1 MAITVFP
8 QASSSSVNAR
18 AVTIASPNTY
28 YRISQTFTASI
39 WSITCVN
46 STVAQITFYNSS
58 GSAITSA
65 TTVSGSISVNLAS
78 DASYAYIYTNT
89 GSNIV
94 ITFTQTALPLASNTL
109 SFSGTLD
116 TISTSGTYTPASG
129 AGPAYVL
136 CFGGGG
142 GGGGSGYAASG
153 GGGGGAGGLWAGFYT
168 LPSSVSATIGSF
180 GNGGTNAAGGAAN
193 AGNAGGTSIFGNI
206 QATGG
211 NGGIGGSAGA
221 GGTTG
226 IGSGTGAGSNI
237 NDLGTKSAQ
246 VSGGNGVTNA
256 GTANT
261 GTALSSP
268 IQSIKSGST
277 GGGGA
282 GAGSGTASNG
292 AGSGIGT
299 GGNSP
304 GSGASGNA
312 ATGFAAG
319 GGGGSGG
326 DSSGG
331 RGSAGVIYVMRG
343 LTVSQFI
350 LKQCI
355 IALYVIHNKTGT
367 QLTEKVEN
375 TWLH

>member
-1 MAITVFP
+1 MAHSIFP
-8 QASSSSVNAR
+8 VASTSSLNAR
-18 AVTIASPNTY
+18 AATIASPSTY
-28 YRISQTFTASI
+28 YRLSQTFSASV

-46 STVAQITFYNSS
+46 TTIANITFYNAA
-58 GSAITSA
+58 GSAITNAITS
-65 TTVSGSISVNLAS
+65 SGSVSVNLAS
-78 DASYAYIYTNT
+78 DAAYAIIFINT
-89 GSNIV
+89 GSNV
-94 ITFTQTALPLASNTL
+94 VVTFTQTALPLVSSSV

-116 TISTSGTYTPASG
+116 TITNSGTYTPASTG
-129 AGPAYVL
+129 AAYVL
-136 CFGGGG
+136 CFGAGG

-168 LPSSVSATIGSF
+168 LPANVSASIGAA
-180 GNGGTNAAGGAAN
+180 GNGGTNAAGGNAN

-211 NGGIGGSAGA
+211 RGGGGGSAGA
-221 GGTTG
+221 GGVTG
-226 IGSGTGAGSNI
+226 IGSGTGAGSNL
-237 NDLGTKSAQ
+237 NDFGTNTGIA
-246 VSGGNGVTNA
+246 SGGNGVTNA
-256 GTANT
+256 GTANA
-261 GTALSSP
+261 GAVLSSP

-312 ATGFAAG
+312 ATGRAAG

-331 RGSAGVIYVMRG
+331 AGTAGVIYVFRN
-343 LTVSQFI
+343 LVVS
-350 LKQCI
+350 
-355 IALYVIHNKTGT
+355 
-367 QLTEKVEN
+367 
-375 TWLH
+375 